1 MRSVPRAPTRSSVF
15 RYSDHA
21 GFARSRVLHSLA
33 EGGPVMMAPQ
43 SISVYL
49 NNALKPTPELVEFDG
64 ESALPD
70 VIRDMPEEVTGHFVD
85 LEPAVAH
92 DIEAAWKRVMM
103 LNATHVLYTFTYDPA
118 SGTFSAH
125 KR

>member
-1 MRSVPRAPTRSSVF
+1 
-15 RYSDHA
+15 
-21 GFARSRVLHSLA
+21 
-33 EGGPVMMAPQ
+33 MMAPQ

-70 VIRDMPEEVTGHFVD
+70 VIRDMPEEVTGHFVA
-85 LEPAVAH
+85 LESAVAH

-118 SGTFSAH
+118 SATFSAH